1 MEINK
6 IVLKFLLSTIVLI
19 TKLLKIL
26 ITTLNINYLK
36 NTLKKSL
43 NGMGSKNTVYVFIGS
58 LKSYDK
64 ISSL

>member
-26 ITTLNINYLK
+26 ITTSNINYLK

-43 NGMGSKNTVYVFIGS
+43 NCLLKNI
-58 LKSYDK
+58 KSQNK
-64 ISSL
+64 TINGNLE